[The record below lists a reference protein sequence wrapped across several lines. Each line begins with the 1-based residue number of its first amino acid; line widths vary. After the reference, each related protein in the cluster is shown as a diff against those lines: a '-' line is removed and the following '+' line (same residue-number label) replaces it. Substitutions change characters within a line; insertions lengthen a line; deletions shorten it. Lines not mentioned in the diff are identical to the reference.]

1 MLSLHQPGFGYGM
14 PILSFLRFAGRRNTA
29 PYSSP
34 NKSRQRGC
42 DGEPRPQTRH
52 FTNRET
58 GSGRGDLRR
67 SIFRDCSATKFTEW
81 GGLAGPVTLYG
92 IEVAREDIE
101 AAKVCEPLSTRQP
114 VLKPNPLCRQRRL
127 QLNQSL

>member
-1 MLSLHQPGFGYGM
+1 MASQGLKPVT
-14 PILSFLRFAGRRNTA
+14 LRTGRQVLAGAT
-29 PYSSP
+29 
-34 NKSRQRGC
+34 
-42 DGEPRPQTRH
+42 
-52 FTNRET
+52 
-58 GSGRGDLRR
+58 SGGRF
-67 SIFRDCSATKFTEW
+67 FRDCSATKFTEW

-114 VLKPNPLCRQRRL
+114 VLKPHPLCRQRRL